1 MGQQV
6 VLNAE
11 IRDKSGKGY
20 SRRLRSQGMVPA
32 VLYGQD
38 IENLTLTVNA
48 KDLKKIIKNHGRN
61 VLINLKVND
70 NENTVMLRE
79 IQKSIIKDDIIHADF
94 FKISLKEKIEVT
106 VPIVLL
112 GDAVGIKD
120 GGILQNQ
127 LRELSVKVLPTEI
140 PDTIEIDIS
149 NLEFGEAVAVKDV
162 EVAPEIELLN
172 DPDEI
177 IASVI
182 APMEEEEEKAVLE
195 EEGVEAEAAEAEET
209 KEADADEE
217 EKEEQ

>member
-127 LRELSVKVLPTEI
+127 PESCQLLPPTEI

-195 EEGVEAEAAEAEET
+195 EEGVEAEAAEP
-209 KEADADEE
+209 K
-217 EKEEQ
+217 KQKSRC

>member
-1 MGQQV
+1 VGQQV

>member
-1 MGQQV
+1 
-6 VLNAE
+6 
-11 IRDKSGKGY
+11 
-20 SRRLRSQGMVPA
+20 MVPA

>member
-182 APMEEEEEKAVLE
+182 APMEEEEEEEILE

>member
-1 MGQQV
+1 
-6 VLNAE
+6 
-11 IRDKSGKGY
+11 
-20 SRRLRSQGMVPA
+20 
-32 VLYGQD
+32 
-38 IENLTLTVNA
+38 NLTLTVNA

-182 APMEEEEEKAVLE
+182 APMEEEEEEEILE